1 MSKDWSE
8 NSKSM
13 LAGGFSGVIG
23 KTITA
28 PLSRLT
34 IIYQVTPLLKVTSVE
49 GMVGGTLLPGERS
62 GGVWKSLYKEAKHV
76 FRTEGFA
83 SFWKGNLTSVLHRFP
98 YSAINFSSFEA
109 AKKVIKNAGYDEGAL
124 TRLVCGAYAGGLACA
139 SAYPL
144 DLIRT
149 RLTIQ
154 ASSPTLS
161 SASSERFSLLKR
173 NSKIITI
180 MSNIVAKEGIRGLYR
195 GLSVALAVSV
205 PNLAIGFSVYG
216 TAKEYFLVTE
226 ESGYFRNET
235 GGPGGSSHSDSD
247 SDSDA
252 DGGIVGADISATN
265 NSLNWVGALS
275 SGAIGGLTS
284 SILIFPMDVLR
295 RRMQVVGI
303 LASQTKEGLASS
315 VSTAASNDSVVTM
328 FKNILRTEGA
338 RGFYRGILPE
348 LLKVIPMVSVTF
360 SMYEFTLKLLNK

>member
-1 MSKDWSE
+1 
-8 NSKSM
+8 
-13 LAGGFSGVIG
+13 
-23 KTITA
+23 
-28 PLSRLT
+28 
-34 IIYQVTPLLKVTSVE
+34 
-49 GMVGGTLLPGERS
+49 
-62 GGVWKSLYKEAKHV
+62 
-76 FRTEGFA
+76 
-83 SFWKGNLTSVLHRFP
+83 
-98 YSAINFSSFEA
+98 
-109 AKKVIKNAGYDEGAL
+109 
-124 TRLVCGAYAGGLACA
+124 
-139 SAYPL
+139 
-144 DLIRT
+144 
-149 RLTIQ
+149 
-154 ASSPTLS
+154 
-161 SASSERFSLLKR
+161 
-173 NSKIITI
+173 

-247 SDSDA
+247 SYSDA

-328 FKNILRTEGA
+328 FKKILRTEGA

-360 SMYEFTLKLLNK
+360 SMYEFTLKLLSK